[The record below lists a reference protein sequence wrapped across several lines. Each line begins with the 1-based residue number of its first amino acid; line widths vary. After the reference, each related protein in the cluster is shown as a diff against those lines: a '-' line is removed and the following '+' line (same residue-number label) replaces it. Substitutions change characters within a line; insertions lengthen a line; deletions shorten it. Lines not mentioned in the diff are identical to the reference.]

1 MAIKLKGHETFA
13 LREGWL
19 NKGLAK
25 VDANPKVFSENYGA
39 DALGVGSNMAKA
51 IRYWLKAGKFMEEPP
66 KEGAK
71 LTDIGQIIFKEDKY
85 LEDIFSLWIFHI
97 NLAGNEKLATSW
109 YAFFNLINIDE
120 FSKEDLM
127 NILLEKLTPLAEK
140 KAIPERSLRDDISV
154 LLNMYVKEKQQNY
167 DPEENK
173 ISPFAQLGLLKKDRN
188 NYIKTQ
194 PDKDKLCDDAVLYSL
209 IKFFE
214 KKEVDS
220 IGIDELLNSPMSPG
234 RILNLKRMA
243 LNEYLDHLEGQGYL
257 TVNRTAGLDTVY
269 FEESSIKT
277 REKVMEQIYK

>member
-25 VDANPKVFSENYGA
+25 VDANPKVFYENYGA

-214 KKEVDS
+214 KK
-220 IGIDELLNSPMSPG
+220 
-234 RILNLKRMA
+234 K
-243 LNEYLDHLEGQGYL
+243 L
-257 TVNRTAGLDTVY
+257 T
-269 FEESSIKT
+269 
-277 REKVMEQIYK
+277 Q